1 MKELHIILHNSIPK
15 YLDIYNQ
22 IKDLIL
28 SNKLNHN
35 DKLISKREL
44 AKELNCSIN
53 SVVNAYNI
61 LLDEGYIY
69 SKEKS
74 GYYVNNLNYSKIKP
88 KYSIKEY
95 SQEINYPTYDFKT
108 SNTND
113 SLFNKNQFNKV
124 IRYTISNENYLIRY
138 KSGYPKLKE
147 TISMN

>member
-88 KYSIKEY
+88 KYSIKE
-95 SQEINYPTYDFKT
+95 
-108 SNTND
+108 
-113 SLFNKNQFNKV
+113 
-124 IRYTISNENYLIRY
+124 
-138 KSGYPKLKE
+138 
-147 TISMN
+147 